1 MSFVAVQ
8 ALKFKNKGILSILPL
23 INAAGSVSVTANTV
37 PLGELLNAKFHTDL
51 AVVFTLGLGPGSIIS
66 R

>member
-1 MSFVAVQ
+1 MSFVSAQ
-8 ALKFKNKGILSILPL
+8 APKFKNKGILSILPL
-23 INAAGSVSVTANTV
+23 INAAGSVSVTVNTV
-37 PLGELLNAKFHTDL
+37 PLGELLNTKFHTHL